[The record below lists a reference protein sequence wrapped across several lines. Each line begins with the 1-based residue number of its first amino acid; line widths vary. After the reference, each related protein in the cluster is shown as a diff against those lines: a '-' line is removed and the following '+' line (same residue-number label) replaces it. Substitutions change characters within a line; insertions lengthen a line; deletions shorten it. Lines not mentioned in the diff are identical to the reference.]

1 MTARR
6 ILLLVAATL
15 PLGTGPAAAHGWY
28 TGLVSPSGK
37 SCCNDRDCHPVG
49 QCVRPDGKEG
59 LLIEGECLTIPEG
72 EGARHRRLAGRP
84 RARLLELPQRQ
95 AADHLRHPRR
105 QFVALKAP

>member
-28 TGLVSPSGK
+28 TGLVSPSGE

-59 LLIEGECLTIPEG
+59 LLIEGECLPIPQAKVLG
-72 EGARHRRLAGRP
+72 ISSPDGR
-84 RARLLELPQRQ
+84 AHACWNYLNGHPQIICVIRGG
-95 AADHLRHPRR
+95 DS
-105 QFVALKAP
+105 